1 MFRRDVCPPSRPTAG
16 GRFNAIE
23 AIKMT
28 SAASEWL
35 IQPSAA
41 CEWLIQHSAMPCLAL
56 HPSGSWDAWLHAGY
70 GLVFLFLYKF

>member
-41 CEWLIQHSAMPCLAL
+41 CEWLVQHSAMPCLAL
-56 HPSGSWDAWLHAGY
+56 HPSGSWDSGMHGSMQVMA
-70 GLVFLFLYKF
+70 